1 MKQPNQV
8 QRWIFPPL
16 NASQAPQATH
26 WEHFA
31 LLATAAA
38 KQQKLNCS
46 FLLKII
52 SKEIEFITSIAY
64 EMLKIK
70 WYVAAMAPRKNS
82 HWTLFQIK
90 QSNRRKKL
98 GHLPSI
104 VTAHHHHHGALFVR
118 YEHLWCPSPHRW
130 QCSHCLRPNHRQSV
144 PLHRRELR
152 SRQHMAAP
160 VNASSPTMVG
170 QSIHPSLSIINTIF
184 SCPFWYTFSRNSTAA
199 AATFKLI
206 FFCSFSLQAPPWW
219 EMATADHRL

>member
-1 MKQPNQV
+1 MVFKSGVRRGGQFSFNERKVAVQHFFLHYFIHEMKQPNQV

-70 WYVAAMAPRKNS
+70 
-82 HWTLFQIK
+82 
-90 QSNRRKKL
+90 
-98 GHLPSI
+98 
-104 VTAHHHHHGALFVR
+104 
-118 YEHLWCPSPHRW
+118 
-130 QCSHCLRPNHRQSV
+130 
-144 PLHRRELR
+144 
-152 SRQHMAAP
+152 
-160 VNASSPTMVG
+160 
-170 QSIHPSLSIINTIF
+170 
-184 SCPFWYTFSRNSTAA
+184 
-199 AATFKLI
+199 
-206 FFCSFSLQAPPWW
+206 
-219 EMATADHRL
+219 